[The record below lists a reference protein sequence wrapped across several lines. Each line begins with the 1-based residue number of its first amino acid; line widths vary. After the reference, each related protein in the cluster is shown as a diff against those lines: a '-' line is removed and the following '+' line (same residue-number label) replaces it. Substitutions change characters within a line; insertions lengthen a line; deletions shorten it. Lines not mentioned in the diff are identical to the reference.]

1 MVDEDQSFGAGVHYT
16 FLNPSQTLTILKPI
30 FNPSVNRSTT
40 FLVLLAWLF
49 TLISGLANACSPEIG
64 ASYHQGALVAHSSET
79 VATSRISSEHGEALA
94 DHVIGSGASKV
105 SCLQVFDDT
114 SQALPQQRSAFDLS
128 DSGLAP
134 LIALVWNAAA
144 ASVVSA
150 PNRVGALQ
158 PPAPRQP
165 IRVRF
170 SRLAL

>member
-1 MVDEDQSFGAGVHYT
+1 MVDEDQSFGVGIYYT
-16 FLNPSQTLTILKPI
+16 FLNPLQTLTILKPI
-30 FNPSVNRSTT
+30 FNRCANRKTA
-40 FLVLLAWLF
+40 FLVVLAWLF
-49 TLISGLANACSPEIG
+49 TLISGLANACPPEVG
-64 ASYHQGALVAHSSET
+64 ANYHQGALVAHSAEAVT
-79 VATSRISSEHGEALA
+79 ASRISAGHVEAVA
-94 DHVIGSGASKV
+94 DHDTGSGASKV

-134 LIALVWNAAA
+134 FIALVWNAAG

-150 PNRVGALQ
+150 PNRVGSLQ